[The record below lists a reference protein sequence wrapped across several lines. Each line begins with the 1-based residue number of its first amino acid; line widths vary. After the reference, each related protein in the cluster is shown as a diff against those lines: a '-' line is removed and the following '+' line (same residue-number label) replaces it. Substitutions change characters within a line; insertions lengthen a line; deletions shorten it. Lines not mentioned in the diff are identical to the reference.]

1 MATKKYDM
9 AVVTGSYKD
18 RNGNSK
24 NQYETIGAVFNGE
37 RGPYAI
43 LKKTFNPAGIV
54 SEKDSI
60 IISFFEPKPRQS
72 SGDSSVGESDVPF

>member
-9 AVVTGSYKD
+9 AVATGSYKD

-24 NQYETIGAVFNGE
+24 NQYETIGAVFEGE

-60 IISFFEPKPRQS
+60 IISFFEPRAKESGQS
-72 SGDSSVGESDVPF
+72 SKSEDVPF